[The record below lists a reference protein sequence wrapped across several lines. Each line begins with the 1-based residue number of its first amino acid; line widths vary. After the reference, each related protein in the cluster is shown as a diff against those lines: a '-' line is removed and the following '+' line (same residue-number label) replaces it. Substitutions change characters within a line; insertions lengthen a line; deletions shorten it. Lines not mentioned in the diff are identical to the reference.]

1 MHTTVFML
9 FIHLVS
15 LLSFILFFLLGRA
28 RVCLFRIS
36 INIYEIH
43 VYIIGKLQKDFLQIE
58 FLRRIFRG
66 FDTR

>member
-1 MHTTVFML
+1 MHSTVFMF

-15 LLSFILFFLLGRA
+15 LLSFILFFFLAGRV

-43 VYIIGKLQKDFLQIE
+43 VYIIGKLQKDFVSE
-58 FLRRIFRG
+58 RFLTNRIFA
-66 FDTR
+66 